1 MKKFALIFALFTL
14 VSIVVTAQPQLTW
27 RFANVEVIN
36 AGTQLQFDVEVK
48 ADATGSF
55 HRDLQVYFDYNTA
68 GFGSDLVAGGNI
80 TVSPLTLMDNY
91 YFVVNT
97 ADNTSSKFAIITE
110 ATNEMVQNGNATY
123 FNEMPTTFTGLL
135 QFTIDILD
143 NTALAGIAFDEAL
156 MDGGQ
161 YYQSTSS
168 TDPVKYFDPCL
179 YDNDL
184 TGLTLSSL
192 YGNITYNR
200 AVVTP
205 LASCTLTLKQGAVTV
220 GTSMTDAG
228 GNYSFTGISDGSYTI
243 ETTCSLP
250 RQGTGLLDVVQT
262 RQFLLGQITFDPLQ
276 QLSADVDAGGNV
288 GLLDV
293 VQMRQFLLGQIS
305 SWAQTDWVFIDQ
317 SATVASGL
325 GMIDYKGMCS
335 GDPDK
340 SY

>member
-1 MKKFALIFALFTL
+1 
-14 VSIVVTAQPQLTW
+14 
-27 RFANVEVIN
+27 
-36 AGTQLQFDVEVK
+36 
-48 ADATGSF
+48 
-55 HRDLQVYFDYNTA
+55 
-68 GFGSDLVAGGNI
+68 
-80 TVSPLTLMDNY
+80 
-91 YFVVNT
+91 
-97 ADNTSSKFAIITE
+97 
-110 ATNEMVQNGNATY
+110 
-123 FNEMPTTFTGLL
+123 
-135 QFTIDILD
+135 
-143 NTALAGIAFDEAL
+143 
-156 MDGGQ
+156 
-161 YYQSTSS
+161 
-168 TDPVKYFDPCL
+168 
-179 YDNDL
+179 
-184 TGLTLSSL
+184 
-192 YGNITYNR
+192 
-200 AVVTP
+200 
-205 LASCTLTLKQGAVTV
+205 
-220 GTSMTDAG
+220 MTDAG